1 MRDRAVAAVGE
12 QYEIQAEI
20 GRGGMAVV
28 YRAMDRRLRR
38 KVAIKV
44 LPPEFAFREDVRRRF
59 QREAE
64 MAARL
69 SHPNIVP
76 IYAVDERNGLVY
88 FVMALVEGESLASL
102 LARTP
107 RLTVPAAR
115 RILHDVADALYYA
128 HQHGVIHRDIKPD
141 NILLDAESGRPM
153 VSDFGIAR
161 AAESD
166 SQLTVTG
173 VAVGTPAYMS
183 PEQSLGEREL
193 DGRSDI
199 YSLGV
204 VGYQMLAGELPFK
217 ASNTPAMMMKHVSTI
232 PLPVR
237 ERRADAPAALA
248 AAIDRS
254 LAKRPEDRWPTAAA
268 FRDAV
273 DARDT
278 GLEPGP
284 WQHPVSDAREG
295 QLVPAAIPV
304 PRVPYDAARE
314 SAQPV
319 GRALPLPPGVP
330 PLPVPVLQYPLS
342 RQEQKL
348 LQREQRRLRREGFQD
363 LIEGFRQR
371 PLHERIMRFR
381 GSLVSTVTLLTV
393 LATVNYVT
401 SSQFPWVIFPAVA
414 LSMGVWRQW
423 TRLWAEGV
431 TWGQVFG
438 PEAAKNIAAARAAAR
453 ATAAHGGAVAQ
464 PAALPEPD
472 TNTLA
477 AKLASATVLAGPHGA
492 AVRRAAADRATVL
505 SVVDSLAKAD
515 RDLIPDVVPTVDALA
530 QRVAAVAQLLTDLD
544 ADASPRKLTELDA
557 HIEKVRSEP
566 ENSPDHE
573 RRLGLLERQRT
584 SLAELGTRRARL
596 AGQLESAGIALQNL
610 KYDLL
615 KLRSSGVQSAIGDVT
630 SATIEA
636 RALSKEIGHV
646 LDAADEI
653 RDI

>member
-1 MRDRAVAAVGE
+1 MRDRVIAAVGE

-28 YRAMDRRLRR
+28 YRAMDLRLRR
-38 KVAIKV
+38 KVALKV

-76 IYAVDERNGLVY
+76 IYAVDERGGLVY
-88 FVMALVEGESLASL
+88 FVMALVEGESLATL

-107 RLTVPAAR
+107 RLPVPAAR

-141 NILLDAESGRPM
+141 NILLDSESGRPM

-161 AAESD
+161 AAETEG
-166 SQLTVTG
+166 QLTLTG

-232 PLPVR
+232 PLPLR
-237 ERRADAPAALA
+237 ERRADAPAALC

-254 LAKRPEDRWPTAAA
+254 LAKRPEDRWATAAA
-268 FRDAV
+268 FRDAI
-273 DARDT
+273 DARD
-278 GLEPGP
+278 ENVEA
-284 WQHPVSDAREG
+284 WRHPVADAREA
-295 QLVPAAIPV
+295 QLVPVAP
-304 PRVPYDAARE
+304 PAARDPYE
-314 SAQPV
+314 AA
-319 GRALPLPPGVP
+319 RAGAREIVRAVLVPPSVP

-342 RQEQKL
+342 RQEQKQL
-348 LQREQRRLRREGFQD
+348 MRERKQMRREGFQD
-363 LIEGFRQR
+363 LIENFRQR

-381 GSLVSTVTLLTV
+381 GSLVSTMTMIGVLT
-393 LATVNYVT
+393 TVNIVT
-401 SSQFPWVIFPAVA
+401 WHGFPWVIFPAVA

-431 TWGQVFG
+431 TWSQVWG
-438 PEAAKNIAAARAAAR
+438 PQAAKNIAAARAAA
-453 ATAAHGGAVAQ
+453 AQNAVPGA
-464 PAALPEPD
+464 PAAIAPPD
-472 TNTLA
+472 ADALA
-477 AKLASATVLAGPHGA
+477 AKLSTPQVLAGPHGA
-492 AVRRAAADRATVL
+492 MVRRAAADRATVL
-505 SVVDSLAKAD
+505 GVVDSLAKAD
-515 RDLIPDVVPTVDALA
+515 RDLIPDVVPTVNALA
-530 QRVAAVAQLLTDLD
+530 ERVASVAQLLTDLD
-544 ADASPRKLTELDA
+544 ADASPRKLTELDE
-557 HIEKVRSEP
+557 HIARVKAEP

-615 KLRSSGVQSAIGDVT
+615 KLRSSGVQSAIGDVN

-646 LDAADEI
+646 LEAADEI

>member
-1 MRDRAVAAVGE
+1 MRDRVIAAVGD

-28 YRAMDRRLRR
+28 YRAMDLRLRR
-38 KVAIKV
+38 KIALKV

-76 IYAVDERNGLVY
+76 IYAVDERGGIVY

-107 RLTVPAAR
+107 RLPVPAAR

-161 AAESD
+161 AAETD
-166 SQLTVTG
+166 GQLTVTG

-232 PLPVR
+232 PLPLR

-254 LAKRPEDRWPTAAA
+254 LAKRPDDRWPTAAA
-268 FRDAV
+268 FRDAI
-273 DARDT
+273 DARDVDV
-278 GLEPGP
+278 ES
-284 WQHPVSDAREG
+284 WRHPVGDAREA
-295 QLVPAAIPV
+295 QLVPVAP
-304 PRVPYDAARE
+304 PAARDPYE
-314 SAQPV
+314 AA
-319 GRALPLPPGVP
+319 RAGAREIVRAVLVPPSVP
-330 PLPVPVLQYPLS
+330 PLPVPALQYPLS
-342 RQEQKL
+342 RQE
-348 LQREQRRLRREGFQD
+348 RRRLRREGFED
-363 LIEGFRQR
+363 LIQNFRQR

-381 GSLVSTVTLLTV
+381 ATLVSTVTTIGVLT
-393 LATVNYVT
+393 TVNILTYRH
-401 SSQFPWVIFPAVA
+401 FPWVVFPAFF
-414 LSMGVWRQW
+414 LSMGLWRQW

-431 TWGQVFG
+431 TWSQVWG
-438 PEAAKNIAAARAAAR
+438 PQAAKNIAAARAA
-453 ATAAHGGAVAQ
+453 TAQNVA
-464 PAALPEPD
+464 AG
-472 TNTLA
+472 
-477 AKLASATVLAGPHGA
+477 AGPA
-492 AVRRAAADRATVL
+492 PAIA
-505 SVVDSLAKAD
+505 
-515 RDLIPDVVPTVDALA
+515 PP
-530 QRVAAVAQLLTDLD
+530 D
-544 ADASPRKLTELDA
+544 ADAVASARA
-557 HIEKVRSEP
+557 RRSARHGRASCRVRSR
-566 ENSPDHE
+566 DGARG
-573 RRLGLLERQRT
+573 RRLARQGRPRSYSRRGPDGERARGARRVGGAAAHRSRRGCIAAQDDR
-584 SLAELGTRRARL
+584 ARRAHREGEVRTGEQPRSRPAPRPAGAPAHL
-596 AGQLESAGIALQNL
+596 AH
-610 KYDLL
+610 
-615 KLRSSGVQSAIGDVT
+615 RT
-630 SATIEA
+630 RHTA
-636 RALSKEIGHV
+636 RAARRPARERG
-646 LDAADEI
+646 DRAAEPQVRSAQAAVVGCAVGDRRRDE
-653 RDI
+653 RDDRSTRAVEGDRARARGRG

>member
-1 MRDRAVAAVGE
+1 MRDRVIAAVGE

-28 YRAMDRRLRR
+28 YRAMDLRLRR
-38 KVAIKV
+38 KVALKV

-76 IYAVDERNGLVY
+76 IYAVDERGGIVY
-88 FVMALVEGESLASL
+88 FVMALVEGESLATL

-107 RLTVPAAR
+107 RLPVPAAR

-141 NILLDAESGRPM
+141 NILLDSESGRPM

-161 AAESD
+161 AAETD
-166 SQLTVTG
+166 GQLTVTG

-232 PLPVR
+232 PLPMR
-237 ERRADAPAALA
+237 ERRADAPAALC

-273 DARDT
+273 DARDVDV
-278 GLEPGP
+278 EA
-284 WQHPVSDAREG
+284 WRHPVGDAREA
-295 QLVPAAIPV
+295 LPV
-304 PRVPYDAARE
+304 PLAPPAARE
-314 SAQPV
+314 IV
-319 GRALPLPPGVP
+319 RALPVPPSVP

-342 RQEQKL
+342 RQE
-348 LQREQRRLRREGFQD
+348 RRRLRREGFED
-363 LIEGFRQR
+363 LIDNFRQR

-381 GSLVSTVTLLTV
+381 GSLVSTVTMIGV
-393 LATVNYVT
+393 LATVNILT
-401 SSQFPWVIFPAVA
+401 SRGFPWVIFPAFA

-431 TWGQVFG
+431 TWSQVWG
-438 PEAAKNIAAARAAAR
+438 PQAAKNIAAARAA
-453 ATAAHGGAVAQ
+453 TAQHVAPGAPGAP
-464 PAALPEPD
+464 PALAAPD
-472 TNTLA
+472 TDALA
-477 AKLASATVLAGPHGA
+477 AKLSTPPVLAGPHGA
-492 AVRRAAADRATVL
+492 AVRRAAADRATVM
-505 SVVDSLAKAD
+505 SVVESLAKTD
-515 RDLIPDVVPTVDALA
+515 RDLIPDVVPTVNALA
-530 QRVAAVAQLLTDLD
+530 ERVASVAHLLTDLD
-544 ADASPRKLTELDA
+544 ADASPRKLMELDA
-557 HIEKVRSEP
+557 HIAKVKGEP
-566 ENSPDHE
+566 ESSPDHE
-573 RRLGLLERQRT
+573 RRLALLERQRT
-584 SLAELGTRRARL
+584 SLAELGARRARL

-615 KLRSSGVQSAIGDVT
+615 KLRSSGVQSAIGDVN

-646 LDAADEI
+646 LEAADEI